1 MGTRALAEP
10 LGYPR
15 PRVHATSNPAP
26 RRRRCQRLLL
36 SVLALVAAVGSARP
50 AFCTE
55 VTDFIRGDA
64 ACPDPKAVE
73 AEVFKLTSAEGRAA
87 HLPGAR
93 VRIFDEGDR
102 YGVDIDKEGE
112 TYSKSYD
119 DPARACDQRAR
130 VVAVAVVMTLIPAE
144 LSAETP
150 DAAAAE
156 EPPDAPADSAT
167 DAAQPRS
174 EPEAPAAAVTE
185 AE

>member
-55 VTDFIRGDA
+55 VTDFIRGDT
-64 ACPDPKAVE
+64 ACPDPRAVE
-73 AEVFKLTSAEGRAA
+73 AEVFKLTSPEGRAA

-93 VRIFDEGDR
+93 VRVFNDGDG
-102 YGVDIDKEGE
+102 YSVEIEKGVE
-112 TYSKSYD
+112 TYRKDRKS
-119 DPARACDQRAR
+119 
-130 VVAVAVVMTLIPAE
+130 VV
-144 LSAETP
+144 
-150 DAAAAE
+150 
-156 EPPDAPADSAT
+156 
-167 DAAQPRS
+167 
-174 EPEAPAAAVTE
+174 
-185 AE
+185 